1 MTESRTSLGER
12 LCRPGPKRL
21 LALDGGGIRGLVTL
35 GYLARAESLLR
46 ASCGQPQLRLCDY
59 FDLVTG
65 TSTGALIATL
75 IALGHSVA
83 DIRQTYLD
91 LAREVFHPNALSHLG
106 PVGQLFGNRFDTG
119 ALERVLRSVFG
130 ELTLDTEQL
139 RTGLVVVTK
148 RVDSASV
155 WPVTNV
161 ETSLYFN
168 DRVHADGLSTP
179 GNRHLRLWEVLRAST
194 AAPTYFRAQDISV
207 TASGAAA
214 HFIDGGI
221 SAHNNPALLA
231 LLVAT
236 VDGFGL
242 RWELTEQQ
250 LLLCSVGTG
259 AISRTGI
266 KRTGANLSPLDWA
279 RVLIPQLV
287 GDSMELVET
296 MLQWMSLSHTSRMID
311 RTLAHVTP
319 PLGGTALL
327 SYLRYNLD
335 LSSEELAR
343 LGLQLPLAEVL
354 ELQEMSSIR
363 SIPHYL
369 AIGELVADQ
378 VKAEHFPAG
387 FMPCKLP

>member
-1 MTESRTSLGER
+1 MTEPRSTLGKR

-35 GYLARAESLLR
+35 GYLARMESLLR
-46 ASCGQPQLRLCDY
+46 ESCRLPELRLCDY

-75 IALGHSVA
+75 IALGRSVA

-91 LAREVFHPNALSHLG
+91 LAKEVFHPNALSYLG
-106 PVGQLFGNRFDTG
+106 PVGHLFGNRFDTN
-119 ALERVLRSVFG
+119 ALERVLRTAFG
-130 ELTLDTEQL
+130 ELRLDAPEL

-168 DRVHADGLSTP
+168 DQVHDGLSTP
-179 GNRHLRLWEVLRAST
+179 GNRHLPLWEVLRAST
-194 AAPTYFRAQDISV
+194 AAPTYFRAQEISV
-207 TASGAAA
+207 DSGGAAA

-236 VDGFGL
+236 VEGFGL
-242 RWELTEQQ
+242 RWELSEQQ

-259 AISRTGI
+259 AINRIGVKGT
-266 KRTGANLSPLDWA
+266 AVNLSALDWA
-279 RVLIPQLV
+279 RVLVPQLV

-296 MLQWMSLSHTSRMID
+296 MLQWMSASNTARTID
-311 RTLAHVTP
+311 RTLARVTP
-319 PLGGTALL
+319 PLGGSALL
-327 SYLRYNLD
+327 QYLRYNLD
-335 LSSEELAR
+335 LSSEELTR
-343 LGLQLPLAEVL
+343 LGLQLSAAEIL
-354 ELQEMSSIR
+354 QLQEMSSIH

-369 AIGELVADQ
+369 AIGELVAAQ
-378 VKAEHFPAG
+378 VKAEHFPAC
-387 FMPCKLP
+387 FVPCEPP